1 MKHVEAASIVLLPL
15 VFICSYFVS
24 KAPLQFITDSD
35 WSSALTLLVNV
46 KFIRNFIAKIVMQCA
61 KNLPKNRN

>member
-1 MKHVEAASIVLLPL
+1 MVNIGIFTMKHVEAASIVLLPL

-35 WSSALTLLVNV
+35 
-46 KFIRNFIAKIVMQCA
+46 
-61 KNLPKNRN
+61 